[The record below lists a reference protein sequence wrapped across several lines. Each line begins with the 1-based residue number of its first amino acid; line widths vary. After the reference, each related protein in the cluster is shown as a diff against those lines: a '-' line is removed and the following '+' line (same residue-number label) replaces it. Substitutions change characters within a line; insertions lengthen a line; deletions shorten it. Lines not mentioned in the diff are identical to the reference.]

1 MFGMIV
7 ASVASELIQLK
18 CVQNED
24 SKGSDCVYENVRTDA
39 NSTFKIATTTR
50 SYIVNISF
58 HNSSLHK
65 IPGIIFETFYNAISA
80 KFFNCGITEVT
91 SVELKAAQKLQI
103 LDLQSN
109 NISEIRDTLFGKNVL
124 SHLYLDGNSLQE
136 LNSTIFQNLGGLR
149 VLWLHKNRLVKLADD
164 TFRPLVQLEQIDLSF
179 NQLKFVS
186 AELFKRNTQIESII
200 LSNNRILSVANAFNY
215 CENLKVL
222 DVSSNKL
229 KEFDVTSTTI
239 DKLIIKSNEL
249 DRVHLNRHL
258 RELIAGE
265 NKIGKL
271 TCDPDL
277 SGLSVMDLSN
287 NNLSDLS
294 CISRMS
300 GLQNLNLS
308 GNGFGLRAGG
318 NGFKSGAFDN
328 LINIRKLDISY
339 NNLKDIQMELFANLV
354 HLEVLNIDG
363 NNLTTLSIDPNFFY
377 KMLHF
382 RQLSFSDNNLTCTEI
397 QDILQTL
404 NEHTIN
410 YSSPYTPANDTQA
423 PENNGCYQK
432 PSSPSRTIT
441 TRAYETKFRTAK
453 PSTKSSPHHAAH
465 SKHASAATTSPH
477 GGCHHYLFVLLIIP
491 NVGFILLLG
500 VYLQRRYYSRGQ
512 RGDSHDEVVFLEN
525 SI

>member
-1 MFGMIV
+1 M
-7 ASVASELIQLK
+7 ASEPIQLK

-24 SKGSDCVYENVRTDA
+24 SKGSNCDYENVRTDA
-39 NSTFKIATTTR
+39 NSTFKITTLTR
-50 SYIVNISF
+50 SYIVNIAF
-58 HNSSLHK
+58 HNSSLHR

-80 KFFNCGITEVT
+80 KFVDCGISEVT
-91 SVELKAAQKLQI
+91 SVELKAAQKLLI
-103 LDLQSN
+103 LDLQKN
-109 NISEIRDTLFGKNVL
+109 NISEIRATLFVKNVL
-124 SHLYLDGNSLQE
+124 SELYLDENSLQE
-136 LNSTIFQNLGGLR
+136 LNSTVFQNLGGLH
-149 VLWLHKNRLVKLADD
+149 VLSLRANRLVKLANDI
-164 TFRPLVQLEQIDLSF
+164 FRPLMQLEKIDLSF

-186 AELFKRNTQIESII
+186 AELFKRNTQIESIV

-239 DKLIIKSNEL
+239 DKLIINKNEL

-258 RELIAGE
+258 RELIADE
-265 NKIGKL
+265 NKIVKL

-277 SGLSVMDLSN
+277 SGLRVISLRN

-294 CISRMS
+294 CITRMS
-300 GLQNLNLS
+300 GLHDLILS
-308 GNGFGLRAGG
+308 GNGFGLWVAA

-328 LINIRKLDISY
+328 LINIQRLDISY
-339 NNLKDIQMELFANLV
+339 NHLRNIQMELFANLF

-382 RQLSFSDNNLTCTEI
+382 RQLSFSDNNLTCAEM
-397 QDILQTL
+397 QGILRTL
-404 NEHTIN
+404 NEHTIDF
-410 YSSPYTPANDTQA
+410 SSPYTPANGTQA
-423 PENNGCYQK
+423 HGRNGCHQE
-432 PSSPSRTIT
+432 PTSPPKAIT
-441 TRAYETKFRTAK
+441 TRASATKIKTAK
-453 PSTKSSPHHAAH
+453 PTTESSPHHAEH
-465 SKHASAATTSPH
+465 GKHASAATTSPH
-477 GGCHHYLFVLLIIP
+477 GGCHHYLFVLMIIP